1 MVPLANT
8 KDASNTTLV
17 SLEQIERNRQRERER
32 YAGMSA
38 EQKEEKNMK
47 CREARLMKKSVPTQC
62 NENKHPSVQN
72 EILATG
78 LPSYIDLLCN
88 PLYDIH

>member
-1 MVPLANT
+1 MVPLAGT
-8 KDASNTTLV
+8 KDASNTTPV
-17 SLEQIERNRQRERER
+17 SLDQIERKRQRERER
-32 YAGMSA
+32 YPGMSA
-38 EQKEEKNMK
+38 EQKEEKNK
-47 CREARLMKKSVPTQC
+47 KRREARLMKKNIQAQC
-62 NENKHPSVQN
+62 NENKHPGVQD

>member
-1 MVPLANT
+1 MVPLAGT
-8 KDASNTTLV
+8 KDASNTTPV
-17 SLEQIERNRQRERER
+17 SLDQIERKRQRERER

-38 EQKEEKNMK
+38 EQKEEKNK
-47 CREARLMKKSVPTQC
+47 KRRDARLMKKNLQAQF
-62 NENKHPSVQN
+62 NENKHPGVQD

-88 PLYDIH
+88 PLYDRH